1 MRAIVQR
8 VKKSSVKV
16 AGKTVGEIGQGLN
29 ILLGIKNDDTE
40 AKADKL
46 AQKILKLRIF
56 DDQSEKINLSVSEK
70 RASILVI
77 SQFTL
82 YADTSK
88 GNRPS
93 FSAAAPPEKANKLY
107 NYFIQKLKE
116 SNLNIATGIFGAKM
130 EVEIIN
136 DGPVTIIIEI

>member
-56 DDQSEKINLSVSEK
+56 EDQSGKINLSVSEK

-93 FSAAAPPEKANKLY
+93 FIAAAPPEKANKLY

-116 SNLNIATGIFGAKM
+116 SNLNVATGIFGAKM

>member
-56 DDQSEKINLSVSEK
+56 EDQSGKINLSVSEK

-93 FSAAAPPEKANKLY
+93 FIAAAHPEKANKLY

-116 SNLNIATGIFGAKM
+116 SNLNVATGIFGAKM